1 MAAARA
7 RGALACPSSARHC
20 ASFAWRTRLPRKP
33 KWRILWNPLMQ
44 CTALE
49 ALCRAQGYVVL
60 LNGNAAVTASSGP
73 IVVHNP
79 APAHRGSTEVLA
91 HRVRWSAPFQAVS
104 VQRSS
109 ARERFERTN
118 RPQDYVAQYES
129 IRHRSGLIS
138 KGCMTHQPQNLH
150 NAEVYIKPLM
160 QCTALQGLPG
170 IATHAHAWGIDHRQ
184 AHVIATLVLGRA
196 GITQPAL
203 VVVDALCADLCCLL
217 AARHTREHGRV
228 VSGQHLHGLALSWS
242 EAFSHHAQCQLGGST
257 EVVLVGARRARRE
270 HVLQGDVHGPGPEF
284 VSSAGHIVFT
294 VDAKLAHV

>member
-44 CTALE
+44 CTALT

-150 NAEVYIKPLM
+150 NAEVYIKPFGNTCCIIRPIKVSTSTRSLS
-160 QCTALQGLPG
+160 T
-170 IATHAHAWGIDHRQ
+170 RS
-184 AHVIATLVLGRA
+184 VLCER
-196 GITQPAL
+196 
-203 VVVDALCADLCCLL
+203 
-217 AARHTREHGRV
+217 
-228 VSGQHLHGLALSWS
+228 
-242 EAFSHHAQCQLGGST
+242 
-257 EVVLVGARRARRE
+257 
-270 HVLQGDVHGPGPEF
+270 
-284 VSSAGHIVFT
+284 
-294 VDAKLAHV
+294 

>member
-1 MAAARA
+1 
-7 RGALACPSSARHC
+7 
-20 ASFAWRTRLPRKP
+20 
-33 KWRILWNPLMQ
+33 MQ
-44 CTALE
+44 CTALK

-79 APAHRGSTEVLA
+79 APAHLGSTEVLA

-150 NAEVYIKPLM
+150 NAEVYIKPRGSPWSRNRRM
-160 QCTALQGLPG
+160 NSTASSV
-170 IATHAHAWGIDHRQ
+170 ISRWRFAW
-184 AHVIATLVLGRA
+184 A
-196 GITQPAL
+196 
-203 VVVDALCADLCCLL
+203 
-217 AARHTREHGRV
+217 
-228 VSGQHLHGLALSWS
+228 
-242 EAFSHHAQCQLGGST
+242 
-257 EVVLVGARRARRE
+257 
-270 HVLQGDVHGPGPEF
+270 
-284 VSSAGHIVFT
+284 
-294 VDAKLAHV
+294 

>member
-150 NAEVYIKPLM
+150 NAEVYIKHIGKISM
-160 QCTALQGLPG
+160 R
-170 IATHAHAWGIDHRQ
+170 IAWSSGWSARSKLRHDPD
-184 AHVIATLVLGRA
+184 GR
-196 GITQPAL
+196 GHPERSENRG
-203 VVVDALCADLCCLL
+203 
-217 AARHTREHGRV
+217 AA
-228 VSGQHLHGLALSWS
+228 SG
-242 EAFSHHAQCQLGGST
+242 
-257 EVVLVGARRARRE
+257 V
-270 HVLQGDVHGPGPEF
+270 P
-284 VSSAGHIVFT
+284 
-294 VDAKLAHV
+294 